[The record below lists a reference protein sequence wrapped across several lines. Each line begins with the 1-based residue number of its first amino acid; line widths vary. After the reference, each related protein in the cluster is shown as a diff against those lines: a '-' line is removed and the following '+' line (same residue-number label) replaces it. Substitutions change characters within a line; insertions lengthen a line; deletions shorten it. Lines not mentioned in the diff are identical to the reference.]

1 MFVLRVAMTI
11 IDTFLI
17 YMFLVTFDI
26 KSKEQNIGAIFIEL
40 AMVCNIFL
48 IWS

>member
-1 MFVLRVAMTI
+1 MFALSVMMTI
-11 IDTFLI
+11 IDAFLI

-26 KSKEQNIGAIFIEL
+26 KSKEQSIGAIFIEL